1 MARNFVIAFGG
12 TGVRCA
18 EALAYLCAS
27 RSIREPVHVL
37 LVDPDASNGNVDEAH
52 AQLQRYYT
60 LQTQV
65 RPDPA
70 GRAFFSTPL
79 NPGEGPESFLWQY
92 PNQHQQFSTLI
103 DYSIQDPS
111 HQQLLQLLYDQDD
124 LDLSFEKGYIGRAH
138 VGSLDLLRTLRRALE
153 NAAEEKPGEE
163 ANNADPLR
171 VFFRTLRSSAQAK
184 GETNL
189 LVYGSVFGGTG
200 ASGLPTVPP
209 LIQQVLPKLH
219 ENIRIGCVQMA
230 PYFSFPEGQSRD
242 PDSALHPLATQ
253 AALYHY
259 AFTSS
264 GYHRIY
270 LVGAPDRVET
280 STENRPGG
288 IDQRNRAHY
297 VELGA
302 ALAGAH
308 FFQTPPAA
316 GQTAEV
322 FASGAREAVW
332 SSLPQGR
339 ETEVRRNLVSFATFC
354 MLHTH
359 FLYDDLRLAKHR
371 GAKWT
376 YDLSA
381 ATARTLGGQEPELEQ
396 LRDFARRF
404 LQWADQVQATAD
416 ERLFRLPERPSAGQ
430 LAQVSEGGRVDGDA
444 YHQIIAGLNRLGR
457 VDQPTPQGW
466 YMDALSQSV
475 DGFCKENYSSWW
487 SDR

>member
-27 RSIREPVHVL
+27 RSIREPVHIL
-37 LVDPDASNGNVDEAH
+37 LVDPDASNGNVDLAH
-52 AQLQRYYT
+52 TQLQRYYA
-60 LQTQV
+60 LQGQV
-65 RPDPA
+65 NHDA
-70 GRAFFSTPL
+70 KGSAFFSTPL
-79 NPGEGPESFLWQY
+79 NPTEGPESFLWEY

-103 DYSIQDPS
+103 DYTSQHPS

-138 VGSLDLLRTLRRALE
+138 IGSLDLLRTLKRALE
-153 NAAEEKPGEE
+153 NAAAEKEGEE
-163 ANNADPLR
+163 SNNADPLR
-171 VFFRTLRSSAQAK
+171 IFFRALRSSAQGK
-184 GETNL
+184 DETRL

-219 ENIRIGCVQMA
+219 DRVRIGCVQVA

-259 AFTSS
+259 AFASS

-270 LVGAPDRVET
+270 LVGAPDRMET
-280 STENRPGG
+280 NTENRPGG

-316 GQTAEV
+316 VPSSEV

-332 SSLPQGR
+332 AALPHGR
-339 ETEVRRNLVSFATFC
+339 EAQVRRNLVSFATFC
-354 MLHTH
+354 ALHTH
-359 FLYDDLRLAKHR
+359 FLFDDLRAGKHR

-376 YDLSA
+376 HDLA
-381 ATARTLGGQEPELEQ
+381 AVTGRTLGGQETELEQ

-404 LQWADQVQATAD
+404 LQWADQVQHTAD
-416 ERLFRLPERPSAGQ
+416 ERLFNLPERPSAGQ
-430 LAQVSEGGRVDGDA
+430 LAELSGGGQVDGDA
-444 YHQIIAGLNRLGR
+444 YHRIIARLNRLGR
-457 VDQPTPQGW
+457 VNQPTATGW
-466 YMDALSQSV
+466 YIDALSRSV
-475 DGFCKENYSSWW
+475 DGFCSDNYASWW
-487 SDR
+487 RGQ

>member
-37 LVDPDASNGNVDEAH
+37 LVDPDASNGNVDLAH
-52 AQLQRYYT
+52 AQLQRYYA
-60 LQTQV
+60 LQNQV
-65 RPDPA
+65 TPDPA

-79 NPGEGPESFLWQY
+79 NPTEGPESFLWQY

-103 DYSIQDPS
+103 DYTTQHPS

-138 VGSLDLLRTLRRALE
+138 IGSLDLLRTLRRALE
-153 NAAEEKPGEE
+153 IAAAEKEGEE
-163 ANNADPLR
+163 ANSADPLR
-171 VFFRTLRSSAQAK
+171 IFFRALRASAQAK
-184 GETNL
+184 GQTNL

-209 LIQQVLPKLH
+209 LIQQVLPKLYDQ
-219 ENIRIGCVQMA
+219 IRIGCVQVA

-259 AFTSS
+259 AFASS

-280 STENRPGG
+280 NTENRPGG
-288 IDQRNRAHY
+288 IDQRNKAHY

-316 GQTAEV
+316 VSSAEV
-322 FASGAREAVW
+322 FASGVREAAW
-332 SSLPQGR
+332 ATLPQGR
-339 ETEVRRNLVSFATFC
+339 ESDARRNLVSFATFC

-359 FLYDDLRLAKHR
+359 FLYDDLRAGKHQ

-376 YDLSA
+376 YDLAA
-381 ATARTLGGQEPELEQ
+381 ATGRSLGGQEQELEQ

-404 LQWADQVQATAD
+404 LQWADQVQNTAD
-416 ERLFRLPERPSAGQ
+416 EHLFKLPEKPSAAQ
-430 LAQVSEGGRVDGDA
+430 LAEVSEGGQVDGDA
-444 YHQIIAGLNRLGR
+444 YHRIIAGLNRLAR
-457 VDQPTPQGW
+457 VSQPTATGW
-466 YMDALSQSV
+466 YIDALSQSV
-475 DGFCKENYSSWW
+475 DGFARDNYASWW
-487 SDR
+487 REQ

>member
-18 EALAYLCAS
+18 EALTYLCAS

-37 LVDPDASNGNVDEAH
+37 LVDPDASNGNVDLAH
-52 AQLQRYYT
+52 AQLQRYYA
-60 LQTQV
+60 LQGQV
-65 RPDPA
+65 NPDAA

-79 NPGEGPESFLWQY
+79 NPGEGPESFLWEY

-103 DYSIQDPS
+103 DYGTQHPS

-138 VGSLDLLRTLRRALE
+138 IGSLDLLRTLRRALE
-153 NAAEEKPGEE
+153 KAATEKDGEE
-163 ANNADPLR
+163 ASSADPLR
-171 VFFRTLRSSAQAK
+171 IFFRALRASAQAK
-184 GETNL
+184 GDTNL

-219 ENIRIGCVQMA
+219 DRIRIGCVQMA

-259 AFTSS
+259 AFASS

-288 IDQRNRAHY
+288 IDQRNQAHY
-297 VELGA
+297 AELGA

-308 FFQTPPAA
+308 FFQTPPDGA
-316 GQTAEV
+316 QTAEV
-322 FASGAREAVW
+322 FATGTREAVW
-332 SSLPQGR
+332 NALPHVR
-339 ETEVRRNLVSFATFC
+339 ETDARRNLVAFATFC

-359 FLYDDLRLAKHR
+359 FLYDDLRLAKHL

-376 YDLSA
+376 YDLA
-381 ATARTLGGQEPELEQ
+381 GATGRALGGQEPELEQ

-416 ERLFRLPERPSAGQ
+416 ERLFTLPERPSAGH
-430 LAQVSEGGRVDGDA
+430 LAELSTGGRVDGDA
-444 YHQIIAGLNRLGR
+444 YHRVIARLNSMER
-457 VDQPTPQGW
+457 VTQPTPAGW
-466 YMDALSQSV
+466 YIDAVSRSV
-475 DGFCKENYSSWW
+475 DGFCKENYASWW
-487 SDR
+487 SEQ

>member
-18 EALAYLCAS
+18 EALSYLCAS

-37 LVDPDASNGNVDEAH
+37 LVDPDASNGNVDLAH
-52 AQLQRYYT
+52 AQLQRYYA

-65 RPDPA
+65 NPDPA

-103 DYSIQDPS
+103 DYSTQHAS

-138 VGSLDLLRTLRRALE
+138 IGSLDLLRTLRRALE
-153 NAAEEKPGEE
+153 NAAAEKEGEE

-171 VFFRTLRSSAQAK
+171 VFFRALRASAQSK
-184 GETNL
+184 DETNL

-209 LIQQVLPKLH
+209 LIQQVLPKLYDK
-219 ENIRIGCVQMA
+219 IRVGCVQMA
-230 PYFSFPEGQSRD
+230 PYFSFPEGQARD

-259 AFTSS
+259 AFASS

-280 STENRPGG
+280 NTENRPGG

-308 FFQTPPAA
+308 FFQAPPAA
-316 GQTAEV
+316 VLSAEV

-332 SSLPQGR
+332 TSLPHGR
-339 ETEVRRNLVSFATFC
+339 ETNVRQNLVSFATFC
-354 MLHTH
+354 LLHTH
-359 FLYDDLRLAKHR
+359 FLFDDLRSGKHR
-371 GAKWT
+371 DAKWT
-376 YDLSA
+376 HDLSS
-381 ATARTLGGQEPELEQ
+381 TTGRSLGGQEPELEQ

-404 LQWADQVQATAD
+404 LQWADQVQDTAD
-416 ERLFRLPERPSAGQ
+416 ERLFKLPERPSAGQ
-430 LAQVSEGGRVDGDA
+430 LAEVSGGGRVDADP
-444 YHQIIAGLNRLGR
+444 YHRIISGLNRLGR
-457 VDQPTPQGW
+457 VNQPTAGGW
-466 YMDALSQSV
+466 YIDALSRSV
-475 DGFCKENYSSWW
+475 DGFCRENYVSWW
-487 SDR
+487 SQQ